1 MAVSGPFYGST
12 RILRRF
18 SNSTGVPK
26 CHWAVYVGVNQKK
39 RFVVPIS
46 YLNQPLFQEL
56 LTQAEEDFGFNH
68 QMGGLTIPCKEGVF
82 VDLTSRLRR

>member
-1 MAVSGPFYGST
+1 LKERFEDLMQRIGVVYVQGT

-26 CHWAVYVGVNQKK
+26 CHWGVYVGVNQKK

-46 YLNQPLFQEL
+46 YLNQPLSQDL
-56 LTQAEEDFGFNH
+56 LTQDEEEFGFNH
-68 QMGGLTIPCKEGVF
+68 QMGGLTIP
-82 VDLTSRLRR
+82 